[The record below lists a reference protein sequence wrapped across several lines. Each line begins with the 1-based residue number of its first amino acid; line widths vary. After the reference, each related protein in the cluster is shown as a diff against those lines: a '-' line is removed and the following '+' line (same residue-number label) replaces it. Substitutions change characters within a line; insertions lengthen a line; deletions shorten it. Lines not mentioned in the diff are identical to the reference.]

1 MSAPDYAQRVSAT
14 ILALAQASAK
24 VAAAERQGN
33 GEAAAAADKHVVALR
48 HELNAL
54 VLTKAIQY
62 RIEKGG
68 LAAADLPALM
78 TLLASAVTR

>member
-1 MSAPDYAQRVSAT
+1 MTAPDYTERVRAT

-24 VAAAERQGN
+24 VATAERQGD
-33 GEAAAAADKHVVALR
+33 GPAVAAAEQHVVAQR

-54 VLTKAIQY
+54 VLTKDIQF

-68 LAAADLPALM
+68 LAAADLPGLI

>member
-1 MSAPDYAQRVSAT
+1 MSAPDYNERVRAT

-24 VAAAERQGN
+24 VSTAERHGDGLAVAAAE
-33 GEAAAAADKHVVALR
+33 KHIVALR
-48 HELNAL
+48 HELNAQ
-54 VLTKAIQY
+54 VLTKDIQF

-68 LAAADLPALM
+68 LAAADLPGLM